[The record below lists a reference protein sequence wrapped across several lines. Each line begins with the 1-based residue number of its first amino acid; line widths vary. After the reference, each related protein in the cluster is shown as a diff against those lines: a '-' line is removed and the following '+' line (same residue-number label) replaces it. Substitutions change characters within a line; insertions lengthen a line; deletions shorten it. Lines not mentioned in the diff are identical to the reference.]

1 MDSKSLVDWARWTS
15 PLSSAPYCRPAPPG
29 ARGER
34 HPDDAIRT
42 MVLGDRAMRTI
53 PSAPLKRAASDFD
66 FESMLHPAH
75 AFVHPDAVV
84 SDPDLSLA
92 EKRAILI
99 AWASDA
105 AEAPEGSGPLAPVP
119 VDEILDALRGLDHA
133 AQFTAEDGERC
144 RVALRQRWR
153 RTLLRG
159 RARGRDDGPR
169 T

>member
-1 MDSKSLVDWARWTS
+1 
-15 PLSSAPYCRPAPPG
+15 
-29 ARGER
+29 
-34 HPDDAIRT
+34 
-42 MVLGDRAMRTI
+42 MRTI
-53 PSAPLKRAASDFD
+53 PSAPLRRAGSDLAID
-66 FESMLHPAH
+66 AMLHPAH

-84 SDPDLSLA
+84 DDPDLSLA

-105 AEAPEGSGPLAPVP
+105 MEAAGAAGTVKPVP
-119 VDEILDALRGLDHA
+119 VEEIIDALRGLDRA

-159 RARGRDDGPR
+159 RARGRDDDPR
-169 T
+169 A